1 MTTAISP
8 TLVTPAAELATPLPR
23 LDRGARA
30 AQDFE
35 AHLLGS
41 LLESLE
47 KTFASAPG
55 ESTTPGAD
63 DYNYLGAQA
72 LGSALAAAGGFGIA
86 ALITRHL
93 GEHEGKG

>member
-63 DYNYLGAQA
+63 DYNLPRRSGSGLGSRGRWRLRHRCADYPA
-72 LGSALAAAGGFGIA
+72 LGGARG
-86 ALITRHL
+86 
-93 GEHEGKG
+93 